1 MKILVTG
8 AAGFIGSN
16 LVEKLSENNDVIAL
30 DNLYLGSKENLKRGI
45 KFVKGSVLNYD
56 LVDSLCKR
64 VDYIFHNAAF
74 SSSPMFKNNPQV
86 GVKVNTLGFMNVM
99 NAALKH
105 GVKKV
110 IYSSTSSL
118 YNGNRLPYSETQQIT
133 TKTFYESSFRCRE
146 MLAQTYYFEY
156 GLNSIGLRYFS
167 VYGPKEKH
175 KGQYANNISQFL
187 WSMIEG
193 KSPVIYGDGT
203 QKRDFT
209 FVDDVVQA
217 NILAMQSDVE
227 SGIFN
232 AGTGVGTS
240 FNEIVMLL
248 NNLLGTE
255 IKPQYVSNP
264 IKNYVHET
272 VADLYNA
279 KQHLKYNPRWSL
291 EKGIKY
297 LVDYYAI
304 IPSRAPLLN
313 CKDLGRA

>member
-8 AAGFIGSN
+8 GAGFIGSN
-16 LVEKLSENNDVIAL
+16 LATKLSENNDIIVL
-30 DNLYLGSKENLKRGI
+30 DNLFLGVRENLKHNI
-45 KFVKGSVLNYD
+45 KFVKGSILNYD
-56 LVDSLCKR
+56 LVDDLCKG

-74 SSSPMFKNNPQV
+74 SSSPMFKNNPQI

-110 IYSSTSSL
+110 IYASTSSL
-118 YNGNRLPYSETQQIT
+118 YNGNKLPYSETQQIT

-156 GLNSIGLRYFS
+156 GLSSIGLRYFS
-167 VYGPKEKH
+167 VYGPKERH

-217 NILAMQSDVE
+217 NILAMHSNIE

-232 AGTGVGTS
+232 VGNGIGTS
-240 FNEIVMLL
+240 FNEIVNLL
-248 NNLLGTE
+248 NNWLGTE
-255 IKPQYVSNP
+255 ITPQYVPNP

-272 VADLYNA
+272 VADLSNA
-279 KQHLKYNPRWSL
+279 RQHLGYKPRWSVAN
-291 EKGIKY
+291 GIKY
-297 LVDYYAI
+297 LIDYYTGIRSYA
-304 IPSRAPLLN
+304 S
-313 CKDLGRA
+313 